1 MSAAPGLGTAMW
13 EVFAVKAA
21 ASPVCPHQ
29 ARANHPMTASGLAL
43 GSLEARVQPPQNFS
57 MVDPQ

>member
-1 MSAAPGLGTAMW
+1 MW